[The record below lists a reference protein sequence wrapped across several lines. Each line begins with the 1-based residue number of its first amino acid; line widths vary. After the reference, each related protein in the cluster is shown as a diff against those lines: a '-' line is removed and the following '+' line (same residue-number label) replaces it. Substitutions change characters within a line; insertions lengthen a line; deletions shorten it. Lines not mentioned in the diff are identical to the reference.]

1 MRLISLTANQ
11 DSFHPVIFNKTGV
24 SLITATKQ
32 DPERR
37 DDNRTYNGVGKSLII
52 ALIHFCLGSN
62 KIKAFEEKIPEWE
75 FTLKF
80 EHRGGEISVTRSAS
94 RQDKLIVDGV
104 VRGQREF
111 ASTLEK
117 EVFNLPEPIQYLTFR
132 SLICSFIRR
141 QRSSYEAFD
150 KAEPNGTAY
159 QQELR
164 MAFLLGMD
172 VGLIVDKNRHRMKK
186 EEIRKLRENLQKDP
200 IFIEFFTQNKDPDI
214 ELQDLS
220 MKIARLDKKLQGFE
234 VAEDY
239 HERQEEANEVTKE
252 AQKLRNQIAL
262 ITNAIKN
269 IDQSLKLRPDLA
281 PDQLFKV
288 YEEAQVALP
297 GAVKHTVEEVAD
309 FHKNLL
315 ETRIRRLTAEKNKLL
330 KDEETYRDM
339 LEGLNDRSNHLMQF
353 LGTHGALDE
362 FVALTNELSY
372 YKGVAEKLEDY
383 KKLIEKYSNS
393 IQRIA
398 VAMSNDTI
406 RANEY
411 LNEIKP
417 LLQNN
422 LSVFRSFSER
432 FYGDRPGG
440 LTVKNNDGDN
450 QIRFDIN
457 AHIKD
462 DASDGINEVKIFC
475 FDTTVLTLRRNHEV
489 NFIFHDS
496 RLFSNMD
503 PRQAATAFKITKD
516 VTSDQGTQYIA
527 SVNQDQLEKIREY
540 FDDQEYREFVEDA
553 VVLELTDEGASGK
566 LLGIEVDMQY
576 EA

>member
-24 SLITATKQ
+24 SLITGMKK
-32 DPERR
+32 DPDRK
-37 DDNRTYNGVGKSLII
+37 DDSRTYNGVGKSLII

-339 LEGLNDRSNHLMQF
+339 LEGLNDRSDHLMQF

>member
-24 SLITATKQ
+24 SLITGTKQ
-32 DPERR
+32 DPDRR
-37 DDNRTYNGVGKSLII
+37 DDSRTYNGVGKSLII

-62 KIKAFEEKIPEWE
+62 KIKALEEEISDWE

-80 EHRGGEISVTRSAS
+80 EHRGEEITVTRSTS
-94 RQDKLIVDGV
+94 SQDRLIVDGV
-104 VRGQREF
+104 VRRHRDF
-111 ASTLEK
+111 ANTLEK
-117 EVFNLPEPIQYLTFR
+117 EVFNLPEPIKYLTFR

-141 QRSSYEAFD
+141 RRSSYEAFD
-150 KAEPNGTAY
+150 KAEPKGTPY
-159 QQELR
+159 QQKLR

-172 VGLIVDKNRHRMKK
+172 VGLIIDKNRLRMEK

-214 ELQDLS
+214 ELQDLN
-220 MKIARLDKKLQGFE
+220 MKIARLEKKLQGFE

-288 YEEAQVALP
+288 YEEAQVALS

-330 KDEETYRDM
+330 KEEETYRDM

-353 LGTHGALDE
+353 LGMHGALDE

-372 YKGVAEKLEDY
+372 YKGVADKLEDY

-398 VAMSNDTI
+398 AAMSNDTI
-406 RANEY
+406 RANKF

-417 LLQNN
+417 LRENN

-432 FYGDRPGG
+432 FYGERPGG
-440 LTVKNNDGDN
+440 LTVKNNEGDN

-475 FDTTVLTLRRNHEV
+475 FDMTVLTLRHNHEV
-489 NFIFHDS
+489 NIIFHDS

-503 PRQAATAFKITKD
+503 PRQAATAFKIAKD
-516 VTSDQGTQYIA
+516 VTSNQGTQYIA

-540 FDDQEYREFVEDA
+540 FDDQEYSEFVEDA

>member
-11 DSFHPVIFNKTGV
+11 DSFHPVIFNKSGV
-24 SLITATKQ
+24 SLITGTKK
-32 DPERR
+32 DPDRR
-37 DDNRTYNGVGKSLII
+37 DDSRTYNGVGKSLII

-62 KIKAFEEKIPEWE
+62 KIKAFKEKIPDWE

-80 EHRGGEISVTRSAS
+80 EHRGEEITVTRSTS
-94 RQDKLIVDGV
+94 SQDRLIVDGV
-104 VRGQREF
+104 VRRQREF
-111 ASTLEK
+111 ASTIEK
-117 EVFNLPEPIQYLTFR
+117 EVFNLPEPIKYLTFR

-150 KAEPNGTAY
+150 KAEPNGTPY
-159 QQELR
+159 QQKLR
-164 MAFLLGMD
+164 MAFLLGLD
-172 VGLIVDKNRHRMKK
+172 VGLIIDKNRLRMEK
-186 EEIRKLRENLQKDP
+186 EDIRKLRENLQKDP

-214 ELQDLS
+214 ELQDLN
-220 MKIARLDKKLQGFE
+220 MKIARLEKKLQDFE

-288 YEEAQVALP
+288 YEEAQVALAE
-297 GAVKHTVEEVAD
+297 AVKHTVEKVAD

-315 ETRIRRLTAEKNKLL
+315 ETRIIRLTAEKNKLL
-330 KDEETYRDM
+330 KEEDTYRDM

-372 YKGVAEKLEDY
+372 YKGVADKLEDY

-398 VAMSNDTI
+398 AAMSNDTI

-417 LLQNN
+417 LLLNN

-432 FYGDRPGG
+432 FYGERPGG
-440 LTVKNNDGDN
+440 LTVKNNEGDN

-475 FDTTVLTLRRNHEV
+475 FDMTVLTLRHNHEV

-503 PRQAATAFKITKD
+503 PRQAATAFKIAKD
-516 VTSDQGTQYIA
+516 VSSNQGTQYIA

-540 FDDQEYREFVEDA
+540 FDDQEYSEFVEDA